1 MKLQQ
6 LKVNSELLL
15 YGKKF
20 TVISVDPP
28 NVIIKRESDN
38 EVLTFEHINL
48 ISNPTFIPGKSMLK
62 KRPSKILKNFTQF

>member
-38 EVLTFEHINL
+38 EVLTFEYINL